1 MHDFMRYIKKAVYGF
16 VLVGFSL
23 THAGSFDDFFVA
35 IKRDDPGTIKTL
47 LQRGFDPDTP
57 DPRGQ
62 TGLFL
67 ALREPSLKVAQV
79 LIDWPKTTVE
89 SRNDKDESPL
99 MIAAINGQLDICQK
113 LITRGA
119 DVNKTGWTPLHY
131 AATRGHLD
139 VINLLI
145 DNYAYID
152 AESPNKTTPLMMAAS
167 YANLE
172 TVQLLLDQ
180 GADPTLKNMQNL
192 TAIDFAQRSGKTDVA
207 EAIATHMRKQRA
219 AKGKW

>member
-1 MHDFMRYIKKAVYGF
+1 MFNFKFYFKQAIYIIVLIGFCAV
-16 VLVGFSL
+16 
-23 THAGSFDDFFVA
+23 HAGSFDDFFAAV
-35 IKRDDPGTIKTL
+35 KQDDPGTIKTL
-47 LQRGFDPDTP
+47 LKRGFDANTP
-57 DPRGQ
+57 DLKGQ

-79 LIDWPKTTVE
+79 LIDWPKTKVE
-89 SRNDKDESPL
+89 IRNDKDESPL

-139 VINLLI
+139 VIKLLLE
-145 DNYAYID
+145 NYAYID

-167 YANLE
+167 YGTAE
-172 TVQLLLDQ
+172 TVQLLLDE
-180 GADPTLKNMQNL
+180 GADPTLKNMQEL
-192 TAIDFAQRSGKTDVA
+192 SAIDFAQRAGKNDSA
-207 EAIATHMRKQRA
+207 ELIAAFMRKQRA
-219 AKGKW
+219 TKGKW

>member
-113 LITRGA
+113 LISRGA

-207 EAIATHMRKQRA
+207 EAIAAHMRKQRA